1 MKKPQRKLSRITFLK
16 RRNSSTTLP
25 GQPRMIKRQAM
36 QKANAGWLLSESLLM
51 AINVPLSLFLI
62 MLLTSCASTSTNYV
76 QVPSVPIPSSL
87 LADCEVPPIPEP
99 LTWGES
105 LELNERLLSV
115 LEQSNRDKAAIRKI
129 ERERQK

>member
-1 MKKPQRKLSRITFLK
+1 
-16 RRNSSTTLP
+16 
-25 GQPRMIKRQAM
+25 
-36 QKANAGWLLSESLLM
+36 
-51 AINVPLSLFLI
+51 

-76 QVPSVPIPSSL
+76 QVPPVPIPASL
-87 LADCEVPPIPEP
+87 LADCEVPLFPEP

-115 LEQSNRDKAAIRKI
+115 VEQCNRDKAAIRQI

>member
-1 MKKPQRKLSRITFLK
+1 M
-16 RRNSSTTLP
+16 
-25 GQPRMIKRQAM
+25 
-36 QKANAGWLLSESLLM
+36 
-51 AINVPLSLFLI
+51 PLNLFLVT
-62 MLLTSCASTSTNYV
+62 LLTSCARTETQYV
-76 QVPSVPIPSSL
+76 PVPPVPIPASL

-115 LEQSNRDKAAIRKI
+115 VEQCNRDKAAIRQI